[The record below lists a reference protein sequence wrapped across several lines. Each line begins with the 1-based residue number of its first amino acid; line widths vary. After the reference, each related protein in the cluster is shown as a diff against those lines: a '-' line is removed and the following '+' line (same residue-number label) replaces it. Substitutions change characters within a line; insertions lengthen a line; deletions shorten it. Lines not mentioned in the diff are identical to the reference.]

1 MFTQPFLQLIRLVF
15 VTFILAVY
23 FMPFDLKNAIHA
35 YQKGNIDAFEGI
47 YQAIS
52 AKMFAVCLRYAG
64 NREEAKDILQDGFIK
79 ISQQIKNYQS
89 DNSFEGW
96 ARRIMV
102 NTALDHYRSRIRWKI
117 SELNESDEVA
127 NLESDEDILSHLS
140 YQEILLMVQELS
152 PTYRLVF
159 NLYAFE
165 GLKHREI
172 AEQLNISEG
181 TSKSNLADARR
192 ILKKRI
198 ESCNHIGM
206 IGRIGF

>member
-1 MFTQPFLQLIRLVF
+1 
-15 VTFILAVY
+15 
-23 FMPFDLKNAIHA
+23 MPFDLKNAIHA

-47 YQAIS
+47 YQVIS

-79 ISQQIKNYQS
+79 ISQQLKNYQS

-140 YQEILLMVQELS
+140 YQEILLMVQEL
-152 PTYRLVF
+152 PHTYRLVF